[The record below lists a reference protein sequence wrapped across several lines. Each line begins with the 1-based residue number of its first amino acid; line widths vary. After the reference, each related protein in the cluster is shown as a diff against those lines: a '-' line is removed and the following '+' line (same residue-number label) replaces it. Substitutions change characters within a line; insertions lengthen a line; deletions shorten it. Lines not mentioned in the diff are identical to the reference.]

1 MDPLMLVAEWWWIAP
16 VAAGGVTA
24 GAIGMR
30 RRSRSSGRRLAV
42 DAARHDLKIAQT
54 AIVEKKA
61 AVKVARADVAHV
73 SAERAARRA
82 TPEQV
87 ASAKRMLRD
96 SERDVKAAAADIRA
110 RQARL
115 QAARAAIPAPSAPRP
130 LDRLRSEHDAIVLQW
145 MQYETDPARQIAY
158 PAMTDVKQPAT
169 AAYLRAAGRATDLRR
184 EAGDRPTPAEFAA
197 YRDGV
202 AQLARAF
209 EIAEHAARVAAG
221 ERPAAPAWQDA
232 AQDAI
237 SRSAEAI
244 DRAAEAAASAFTAWT
259 ARGRKPPRPPRDDT

>member
-24 GAIGMR
+24 GVIGVR
-30 RRSRSSGRRLAV
+30 HRSRSSGRRLAV

-61 AVKVARADVAHV
+61 AVKVARADVAQV

-96 SERDVKAAAADIRA
+96 AERDVKAAAADIRA

-115 QAARAAIPAPSAPRP
+115 QAARAAIPAASAPRP
-130 LDRLRSEHDAIVLQW
+130 LDRLRSEHDAIVVQW
-145 MQYETDPARQIAY
+145 MQYETDPSRQIAY
-158 PAMTDVKQPAT
+158 PAMTDVKQPTT

-221 ERPAAPAWQDA
+221 ERPAAPAWHDA

-244 DRAAEAAASAFTAWT
+244 DRAAEAAATAFTAWT